1 MPSTASMVASGS
13 GVPPGGPGAIG
24 FRSLWARGALFGPR
38 AAQVGRCWRC
48 GDSQSSDTWWGEDG
62 DALVAHEVEWR
73 GRGRREGSV
82 ESAPR
87 CFFRSSDATV
97 AGGGG
102 YGARGDLLAARTC

>member
-1 MPSTASMVASGS
+1 VPSTASMVASGS

-24 FRSLWARGALFGPR
+24 FRSLRARGALFGPR
-38 AAQVGRCWRC
+38 AAQVGRCWRS

-87 CFFRSSDATV
+87 CFFRSSAATV